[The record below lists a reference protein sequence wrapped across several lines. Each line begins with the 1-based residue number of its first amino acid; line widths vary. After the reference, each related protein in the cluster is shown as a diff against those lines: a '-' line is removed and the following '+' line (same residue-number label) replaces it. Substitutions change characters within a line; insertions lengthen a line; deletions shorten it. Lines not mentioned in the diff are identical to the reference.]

1 MQHTFFN
8 TCSLGKALDIATL
21 STVAGG
27 SRRDYNFAYNVGR
40 GIRKAWIN
48 YTKPFK
54 AQKVY

>member
-1 MQHTFFN
+1 MQHNRFN
-8 TCSLGKALDIATL
+8 TYDLAKKLDIATL

-27 SRRDYNFAYNVGR
+27 SKRDYNFAYNVGR